1 MKKMVTIV
9 LILSLLFCAVPAMA
23 ELSSADVAMNG
34 NQYHISL
41 ESVEIKDGKLYVA
54 LNGMAQTMA
63 FGPEGIQLAAEIV
76 PVYGEERLHAS
87 DKDIL
92 FGADVTYR
100 FDRDTLPD
108 FILMIP
114 TQDAENPIT
123 LWENP
128 DEDPAIPDELVGQW
142 RGTGM
147 PKGGGPAIDLT
158 ARIDADGTGEYTFD
172 QSDYHE
178 SYPFTISSD
187 DSTFSV
193 DIPADNAL
201 GISACG
207 GSWALEGGVLKL
219 DITTTFASGG
229 SYSYTAECE
238 KVGTS
243 APDSEPADLPTSIA
257 TGDIV
262 TFGRYEQDGD
272 DANGPEPIE
281 WIILTQ
287 FGNRAL
293 LLSRDC
299 LDAQYF
305 NDDFGSAPWES
316 CSLRSW
322 LNDAFLKAAFTEEEQ
337 ARIFD
342 TTNAN
347 TMADGYPGLPANSNP
362 TTDRVFLLSYK
373 ELMAFAGTI
382 TIPGATAYAE
392 ARCNPGSGDSASA
405 WWLRSPGPDDH
416 AALVLYES
424 GELNYYPA
432 DLNRRGVRP
441 ALTVNLE
448 N

>member
-1 MKKMVTIV
+1 MKKT
-9 LILSLLFCAVPAMA
+9 LAILLTCALA
-23 ELSSADVAMNG
+23 VAG
-34 NQYHISL
+34 LCAACCEEQ
-41 ESVEIKDGKLYVA
+41 EIQVVS
-54 LNGMAQTMA
+54 
-63 FGPEGIQLAAEIV
+63 FG
-76 PVYGEERLHAS
+76 H
-87 DKDIL
+87 
-92 FGADVTYR
+92 
-100 FDRDTLPD
+100 
-108 FILMIP
+108 
-114 TQDAENPIT
+114 
-123 LWENP
+123 
-128 DEDPAIPDELVGQW
+128 
-142 RGTGM
+142 
-147 PKGGGPAIDLT
+147 
-158 ARIDADGTGEYTFD
+158 
-172 QSDYHE
+172 
-178 SYPFTISSD
+178 
-187 DSTFSV
+187 
-193 DIPADNAL
+193 
-201 GISACG
+201 
-207 GSWALEGGVLKL
+207 
-219 DITTTFASGG
+219 
-229 SYSYTAECE
+229 
-238 KVGTS
+238 
-243 APDSEPADLPTSIA
+243 
-257 TGDIV
+257 
-262 TFGRYEQDGD
+262 YEQDND
-272 DANGPEPIE
+272 TDNGPEPIE

>member
-1 MKKMVTIV
+1 M
-9 LILSLLFCAVPAMA
+9 
-23 ELSSADVAMNG
+23 
-34 NQYHISL
+34 
-41 ESVEIKDGKLYVA
+41 
-54 LNGMAQTMA
+54 
-63 FGPEGIQLAAEIV
+63 
-76 PVYGEERLHAS
+76 
-87 DKDIL
+87 
-92 FGADVTYR
+92 
-100 FDRDTLPD
+100 
-108 FILMIP
+108 
-114 TQDAENPIT
+114 
-123 LWENP
+123 
-128 DEDPAIPDELVGQW
+128 
-142 RGTGM
+142 
-147 PKGGGPAIDLT
+147 
-158 ARIDADGTGEYTFD
+158 
-172 QSDYHE
+172 
-178 SYPFTISSD
+178 
-187 DSTFSV
+187 
-193 DIPADNAL
+193 
-201 GISACG
+201 
-207 GSWALEGGVLKL
+207 
-219 DITTTFASGG
+219 
-229 SYSYTAECE
+229 
-238 KVGTS
+238 
-243 APDSEPADLPTSIA
+243 
-257 TGDIV
+257 

-373 ELMAFAGTI
+373 ELTAFAGTI

-424 GELNYYPA
+424 GELNYYLA

>member
-1 MKKMVTIV
+1 M
-9 LILSLLFCAVPAMA
+9 
-23 ELSSADVAMNG
+23 
-34 NQYHISL
+34 
-41 ESVEIKDGKLYVA
+41 
-54 LNGMAQTMA
+54 
-63 FGPEGIQLAAEIV
+63 
-76 PVYGEERLHAS
+76 
-87 DKDIL
+87 
-92 FGADVTYR
+92 
-100 FDRDTLPD
+100 
-108 FILMIP
+108 
-114 TQDAENPIT
+114 
-123 LWENP
+123 
-128 DEDPAIPDELVGQW
+128 
-142 RGTGM
+142 
-147 PKGGGPAIDLT
+147 
-158 ARIDADGTGEYTFD
+158 
-172 QSDYHE
+172 
-178 SYPFTISSD
+178 
-187 DSTFSV
+187 
-193 DIPADNAL
+193 
-201 GISACG
+201 
-207 GSWALEGGVLKL
+207 
-219 DITTTFASGG
+219 
-229 SYSYTAECE
+229 
-238 KVGTS
+238 
-243 APDSEPADLPTSIA
+243 
-257 TGDIV
+257 

-293 LLSRDC
+293 LLSANC

>member
-1 MKKMVTIV
+1 MKK
-9 LILSLLFCAVPAMA
+9 LLAILLTCA
-23 ELSSADVAMNG
+23 LSVAG
-34 NQYHISL
+34 LCAACCEEQ
-41 ESVEIKDGKLYVA
+41 EIQVVS
-54 LNGMAQTMA
+54 
-63 FGPEGIQLAAEIV
+63 FG
-76 PVYGEERLHAS
+76 H
-87 DKDIL
+87 
-92 FGADVTYR
+92 
-100 FDRDTLPD
+100 
-108 FILMIP
+108 
-114 TQDAENPIT
+114 
-123 LWENP
+123 
-128 DEDPAIPDELVGQW
+128 
-142 RGTGM
+142 
-147 PKGGGPAIDLT
+147 
-158 ARIDADGTGEYTFD
+158 
-172 QSDYHE
+172 
-178 SYPFTISSD
+178 
-187 DSTFSV
+187 
-193 DIPADNAL
+193 
-201 GISACG
+201 
-207 GSWALEGGVLKL
+207 
-219 DITTTFASGG
+219 
-229 SYSYTAECE
+229 
-238 KVGTS
+238 
-243 APDSEPADLPTSIA
+243 
-257 TGDIV
+257 
-262 TFGRYEQDGD
+262 YEQDND
-272 DANGPEPIE
+272 TDNGPEPIE

-287 FGNRAL
+287 FGNHAL

-347 TMADGYPGLPANSNP
+347 TMADGYPGLPANGNP

>member
-1 MKKMVTIV
+1 MKK
-9 LILSLLFCAVPAMA
+9 LLAILLTCALAMA
-23 ELSSADVAMNG
+23 GLCAACCEE
-34 NQYHISL
+34 Q
-41 ESVEIKDGKLYVA
+41 EIQVVS
-54 LNGMAQTMA
+54 
-63 FGPEGIQLAAEIV
+63 FG
-76 PVYGEERLHAS
+76 H
-87 DKDIL
+87 
-92 FGADVTYR
+92 
-100 FDRDTLPD
+100 
-108 FILMIP
+108 
-114 TQDAENPIT
+114 
-123 LWENP
+123 
-128 DEDPAIPDELVGQW
+128 
-142 RGTGM
+142 
-147 PKGGGPAIDLT
+147 
-158 ARIDADGTGEYTFD
+158 
-172 QSDYHE
+172 
-178 SYPFTISSD
+178 
-187 DSTFSV
+187 
-193 DIPADNAL
+193 
-201 GISACG
+201 
-207 GSWALEGGVLKL
+207 
-219 DITTTFASGG
+219 
-229 SYSYTAECE
+229 
-238 KVGTS
+238 
-243 APDSEPADLPTSIA
+243 
-257 TGDIV
+257 
-262 TFGRYEQDGD
+262 YEQDND
-272 DANGPEPIE
+272 TDNGPEPIE

-373 ELMAFAGTI
+373 ELTAFAGTI

-424 GELNYYPA
+424 GELNDYPA